1 MTNGGPNRSAGFTR
15 QPDGGQT
22 PLDELLDA
30 LGHPTRRRV
39 LSHLRDHEVA
49 TLDVLAS
56 EVAAWEMGA
65 PPDEIPAARRG
76 RAASTLAHTHLP
88 KLARSGCIEYDAR
101 SQTARYDDPS
111 SLVDLLV
118 LLLAKFDDEPRT

>member
-1 MTNGGPNRSAGFTR
+1 MTTGGPDRAAGYTP
-15 QPDGGQT
+15 QPDGGQS

-30 LGHPTRRRV
+30 LGHSTRRRV
-39 LSHLRDHEVA
+39 LSHLRGHGVA
-49 TLDVLAS
+49 TLDELAA
-56 EVAAWEMGA
+56 EIAAWEMGA
-65 PPDEIPAARRG
+65 PPDEVPAARRE

-111 SLVDLLV
+111 ALVDLLV
-118 LLLAKFDDEPRT
+118 LLLAKFDDEPGT